1 MKILLIEDDNV
12 KRDDIIETLCLAK
25 VARKD
30 NFTLCTSIVSA
41 KKLLREEMF
50 DVMLLDINLP
60 MRDDSNDIVPK
71 SGLTFF
77 KEIKQHRKYH
87 QPKEIIGITAY
98 EEEYKEVKKE
108 FEESL
113 LHVVHYN
120 TVKEQWK
127 DRLIE
132 RFEHLVS
139 SNLDSKDYKY
149 DLAII
154 CALDDP
160 ELKAVGQ
167 LSESWEIIKIDNT
180 SIHFY
185 KTYFVFG
192 DKKLKV
198 VISSINQMGMVATS
212 VLATQTIELF
222 RPKYIAMTGIAAG
235 IKKGDEINLG
245 DILVASPSWDSG
257 SGKIKKDASGNHLFD
272 IDPKQENMD
281 SDILNNCL
289 ELSRDSVFLNK
300 LRENWKYNKI
310 KSVLS
315 VHIGPV
321 ASGAAV
327 IANGEVS
334 KEIVDKQQRNLIGI
348 EMEAYGLMYAAK
360 HATHPRPEPLVFKSV
375 CDFADEHK
383 NDGYQSYAAYTS
395 ANFLYEYAKRFIDV
409 VNTKK

>member
-1 MKILLIEDDNV
+1 MKILLIEDDIV
-12 KRDDIIETLCLAK
+12 KRNDIIDTLCLAR
-25 VARKD
+25 VAIKD
-30 NFTLCTSIVSA
+30 NFTLCTNIVCA

-60 MRDDSNDIVPK
+60 MREDSTDIVSK

-77 KEIKQHRKYH
+77 KEIKQHRNYN

-98 EEEYKEVKKE
+98 EDEYKEVKKE

-113 LHVVHYN
+113 LHVVHYH
-120 TVKEQWK
+120 TVKEKWK

-139 SNLDSKDYKY
+139 SNLDSNDYNY

-160 ELKAVGQ
+160 ELKAVRK
-167 LSESWEIIKIDNT
+167 LSESWERIKIDNT
-180 SIHFY
+180 SIPFY
-185 KTYFVFG
+185 KTYFIFG

-198 VISSINQMGMVATS
+198 VISSINKMGMVATS

-222 RPKYIAMTGIAAG
+222 KPKYIAMTGIAAG

-257 SGKIKKDASGNHLFD
+257 AGKIKKDTSGEPLFE
-272 IDPKQENMD
+272 IAPKQENMD

-289 ELSRDSVFLNK
+289 ELSGDSVFLNK
-300 LRENWKYNKI
+300 LREDWEYKKI

-327 IANGEVS
+327 IANSEVS
-334 KEIVDKQQRNLIGI
+334 KEIVNKQQRDLIGI
-348 EMEAYGLMYAAK
+348 EMEAYGLIYAAR

-383 NDGYQSYAAYTS
+383 NDGYQSYASYTS
-395 ANFLYEYAKRFIDV
+395 ANFLYEYAKRFI
-409 VNTKK
+409 N